1 MKITIS
7 PTRQVDLSLGLR
19 NALTKKACEN
29 VVQGV
34 GNEAGT
40 KRVRGGR
47 ETGKGGERQ
56 KTEGKGE
63 GKNRAQSPFLPHPF
77 YGRLEGLHEGSIR
90 KELFMKRSNETSRV

>member
-40 KRVRGGR
+40 KRGKRRKGNRKGRG
-47 ETGKGGERQ
+47 ETED
-56 KTEGKGE
+56 
-63 GKNRAQSPFLPHPF
+63 
-77 YGRLEGLHEGSIR
+77 
-90 KELFMKRSNETSRV
+90 